1 MLKSLAMAIAAITL
15 IAAPVS
21 SFAGNNNSCP
31 QHGKNCCCASKCE
44 CKDCKCSSDGKC
56 CGKDCKCEKCSAD
69 CPCKKQ

>member
-21 SFAGNNNSCP
+21 SFAGNNDSCR
-31 QHGKNCCCASKCE
+31 QGKNCCCASKCE